1 MTLGAEQRRKKFVRK
16 GGGKGG
22 GGREGG
28 GGRVRLKKQDVLTG
42 NGLLRRQFSL

>member
-1 MTLGAEQRRKKFVRK
+1 MRK

-22 GGREGG
+22 EGGRERGGRERGEGGMEGG
-28 GGRVRLKKQDVLTG
+28 GVKLKKQDVLTG

>member
-1 MTLGAEQRRKKFVRK
+1 VRK

-22 GGREGG
+22 EGGRERGGRERGEGGMEGG
-28 GGRVRLKKQDVLTG
+28 GVKLKKQDVLTG